1 MNTAE
6 LKLLLFRKIDSL
18 EESKLQEFWGIVENY
33 FNNQKG
39 LDDWAD
45 LTNEQKQGLY
55 DAIDEIENG
64 KAIVHEDVMTK
75 YRKRYKNE

>member
-18 EESKLQEFWGIVENY
+18 EESKLQELWGIVENY
-33 FNNQKG
+33 FNKQKG

>member
-18 EESKLQEFWGIVENY
+18 EESKLQELWGIVENY

-75 YRKRYKNE
+75 YRKRYRNE

>member
-18 EESKLQEFWGIVENY
+18 EESKLQELWGIVENY